1 MPLQPSPS
9 AERTIQIVRFLA
21 EHPGETFSV
30 SDLARRVGQN
40 RATCQAVML
49 ALEAANWVQRR
60 DGGGYTLGV
69 GLISVGAAAQR
80 GTGVIELLRSAAQD
94 LYLATGCEVIACL
107 PTGTHMIAVARA
119 GPSDP
124 FSVATN
130 IGQAFSIEPPV
141 GLSYAA
147 WDDNELDRWMD
158 RAPQLSVVERT
169 RLTEAAALV
178 RQLGYSVT
186 LDPATRRALD
196 GSVGSLAEAD
206 RAEVLAALAH
216 DDYAAIDAT
225 RRNVRVSN
233 VSAPVFGPDNRITA
247 LIGLTLGP
255 DDSFHLRDQAALL
268 CAAARRLGDH
278 LEAATDTSPVNSRP
292 HLTKSQ
298 R

>member
-1 MPLQPSPS
+1 MTLQPSPS
-9 AERTIQIVRFLA
+9 AERTIQVVRFLA

-30 SDLARRVGQN
+30 SDLARRVRQN
-40 RATCQAVML
+40 RATCQSVVL

-94 LYLATGCEVIACL
+94 LYLVTGCEVIACL
-107 PTGTHMIAVARA
+107 PTGTHMIVVARS

-147 WDDNELDRWMD
+147 WDDTELDRWMD
-158 RAPQLSVVERT
+158 RAPQLGRGERA
-169 RLTEAAALV
+169 RLTEAATLV
-178 RQLGYSVT
+178 RELGYSVT

-206 RAEVLAALAH
+206 RTEVLAALAH
-216 DDYAAIDAT
+216 DEYAAIDPT
-225 RRNVRVSN
+225 RRNVRVSY
-233 VSAPVFGPDNRITA
+233 VSAPVFGPDGRIAA
-247 LIGLTLGP
+247 LMGLTLGP
-255 DDSFHLRDQAALL
+255 DDSSHLRDQAALL
-268 CAAARRLGDH
+268 CAAVRRLGDH
-278 LEAATDTSPVNSRP
+278 LQAPTDISTVDFRGP
-292 HLTKSQ
+292 LTKSQ